1 VPASRTCLFVIAML
15 LAAPL
20 SARHAHAP
28 AQHPKFDLKRP
39 EIVAFVADVVARDEL
54 KKKQVLAL
62 LRKGEP
68 QPKIIEAMNR
78 PAEKVTP
85 WYEYHDRFL
94 TEERISQGSDFYT
107 EHRDTLERVGREKGI
122 PPQYLVAI
130 MGVETK
136 YGRNTGKYRVLDAL
150 MTLAFDYPPRSDYF
164 KGELEQFLLLISEEH
179 LDPLKVTG
187 SYAGAMGV
195 PQFMPS
201 SYRLFAVDGDADK
214 KRDLWADWDDIIS
227 SIANYFVEHGWESGG
242 PVLAETKLDPE
253 PKFQIDTHNLEL
265 NETVDSLNA
274 EGVEIVSTQAGTTP
288 VVLVSAE
295 QQDGPAYRVGFKNF
309 YVITRYNHSARYAMA
324 VNDLAT
330 AIAERAG
337 IQPTNVP
344 AVARQVPGAP
354 P

>member
-1 VPASRTCLFVIAML
+1 VTYARTCLFMFALL

-20 SARHAHAP
+20 SARHAPVH
-28 AQHPKFDLKRP
+28 QPKFDLKRP
-39 EIVAFVADVVARDEL
+39 EIIAFVNDVVTRDSL

-62 LRKGEP
+62 LRKAEP
-68 QPKIIEAMNR
+68 QPKIIEAMTR

-85 WYEYHDRFL
+85 WWEYHDRFL
-94 TEERISQGSDFYT
+94 TEERISQGIDFYA
-107 EHRDTLERVGREKGI
+107 EHRDTLERIGKERGI
-122 PPQYLVAI
+122 PPQFLVAI

-136 YGRNTGKYRVLDAL
+136 YGRVTGHYRVLDAL

-164 KGELEQFLLLISEEH
+164 RGELEQFLLLASEEH

-201 SYRLFAVDGDADK
+201 SYRLYAVDGDTDN
-214 KRDLWADWDDIIS
+214 KRDLWDDWEDIIA

-242 PVLAETKLDPE
+242 PVLAEAKLDPE
-253 PKFQIDTHNLEL
+253 PKFQIDTRNLEL

-274 EGVEIVSTQAGTTP
+274 QGVEIVSDQAGTTP
-288 VVLVSAE
+288 VVLISAE

-309 YVITRYNHSARYAMA
+309 YVITRYNRSARYAMA
-324 VNDLAT
+324 VNDLAA
-330 AIAERAG
+330 AIAQRIETKQAE
-337 IQPTNVP
+337 IP
-344 AVARQVPGAP
+344 AVAAQHGPSTP